1 MRQDDISINE
11 AYAKIHAQPLEEGL
25 WDTIKAKT
33 AGVGGTI
40 SGLKDRALGTV
51 QKARSGF
58 AATPV
63 EAGRMRAQGEKMIQ
77 TGKDK
82 AENKKITSILKSK
95 TAAINK
101 LSKDIVDDLNR
112 LGLNQMGDISKGIE
126 KGTRSAITPEEVAKG
141 MLDFLT
147 KKLESRRPEAR
158 FGKKAIDEEESTE
171 EPVE

>member
-11 AYAKIHAQPLEEGL
+11 AYAKIHATPIEEGL
-25 WDTIKAKT
+25 WDTVKAKT
-33 AGVGGTI
+33 SGFGGTI

-77 TGKDK
+77 TGKNK
-82 AENKKITSILKSK
+82 AENAKITSILKSK
-95 TAAINK
+95 TNAINN
-101 LSKDIVDDLNR
+101 LAADIIKDLNR
-112 LGLNQMGDISKGIE
+112 LGLNQMGSSEGIAKGN
-126 KGTRSAITPEEVAKG
+126 RVAITKEDVAKG

-158 FGKKAIDEEESTE
+158 FGKKTIDE